1 MLNAE
6 QEQSRVCTYLPI
18 CKNEKKK
25 KYFCKFAG
33 FTGIDQAYE
42 EPKCPELT
50 LTTVDHSIEET
61 VDCVLNFLR
70 EKVC

>member
-1 MLNAE
+1 M
-6 QEQSRVCTYLPI
+6 QSRNNQGYVHTYLFV
-18 CKNEKKK
+18 KMKRKK

-50 LTTVDHSIEET
+50 LTTVNQSIEET
-61 VDCVLNFLR
+61 VDYVLNLLKG
-70 EKVC
+70 KVC